1 MPRRVDSAERRLA
14 ITSAAVRILARGGSS
29 ALTLRSLAEELDG
42 SITLVTHFFSNRN
55 DLFAAIVDDMVASY
69 DAELAE
75 LERGDDAPGRLRR
88 LLQWMLPLT
97 AEDIERE
104 AGRIALIS
112 MRDDAN
118 IDHFFVANERRA
130 RELLSS
136 HLNTLLPEAKIPHA
150 VDVLRSAV
158 NGIVLSAVEHP
169 AIWSARRQLDVIETV
184 IQSLEI
190 SHVPA

>member
-14 ITSAAVRILARGGSS
+14 ITTAAVRILARGGAS

-55 DLFAAIVDDMVASY
+55 DLFAAIVDDLVASY

-88 LLQWMLPLT
+88 LLHWMLPLT

-104 AGRIALIS
+104 AGRIALIT
-112 MRDDAN
+112 MRGDPN
-118 IDHFFVANERRA
+118 IDHFFEVNEKRA
-130 RELLSS
+130 RELLAD
-136 HLNTLLPEAKIPHA
+136 HLDTLIPNAMIPHA

-169 AIWSARRQLDVIETV
+169 DIWTARRQLDVIETTIRAV
-184 IQSLEI
+184 EA
-190 SHVPA
+190 SHIPA